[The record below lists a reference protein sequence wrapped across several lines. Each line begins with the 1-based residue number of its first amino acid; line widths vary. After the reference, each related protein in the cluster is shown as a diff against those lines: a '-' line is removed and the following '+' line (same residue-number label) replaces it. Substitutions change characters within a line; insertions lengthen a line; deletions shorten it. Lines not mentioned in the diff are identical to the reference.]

1 MADTPVVAPAPVVQP
16 VAAATDV
23 PAVVTHAVVV
33 TPPASTPVVAPVD
46 ANKVDPVPQV
56 DSSVKLTKYRLS
68 HDGDTAEIE
77 ACDEIAARAMF
88 NDGRRKWPAPRN
100 VTVEIV

>member
-23 PAVVTHAVVV
+23 PAVVTPAAV
-33 TPPASTPVVAPVD
+33 VVAPVD

-56 DSSVKLTKYRLS
+56 DPGVKLTKYRLS